1 VGDKSLFIIA
11 DVANKIDKNA
21 FTKIEIYAETLNG
34 EKVDAVID
42 YEVYRLV
49 ESAEYAEEK
58 DEKTELKTAEKV
70 TSGQYKTL
78 DKSLVLEMKKWKSAQ
93 YKLVLKTKDAFG
105 AEVKTDQVFV
115 LYDKDDKTSAGKI
128 LRLDANAKNHLC
140 GRRKSGDS
148 FRNIYKNTAVL
159 YEIMQGNKVLESKWI
174 RFNDEIKLL
183 KYRLKMNMEQALQR
197 CLAL

>member
-1 VGDKSLFIIA
+1 MAKKW
-11 DVANKIDKNA
+11 N
-21 FTKIEIYAETLNG
+21 
-34 EKVDAVID
+34 AVID

-115 LYDKDDKTSAGKI
+115 LYDKDDK
-128 LRLDANAKNHLC
+128 RPPV
-140 GRRKSGDS
+140 KS
-148 FRNIYKNTAVL
+148 YVWMLTPKTTCAVG
-159 YEIMQGNKVLESKWI
+159 EKAEI
-174 RFNDEIKLL
+174 RFGTSTKT
-183 KYRLKMNMEQALQR
+183 RLCCTKSCRETR
-197 CLAL
+197 CWKANGSGLTMR